1 MATTAS
7 SALDANSASASASSA
22 ADAIW
27 RGRIL
32 GRGCV
37 RRGRS
42 FSRRRRRP
50 PPSPLPTIPEA
61 REEEEVAS
69 LREVQALAQARD
81 ATREAD
87 RRGREQR
94 ENHQRELEDQQRDL
108 PARQVQFK
116 RDVEA
121 TLADKGRK
129 IAALRDVQ
137 ASLADKDRASTA
149 ERHGREVTFCSTP
162 CRSGMTIT
170 ASSAVDIVLS
180 TTRSRPE
187 APESAS

>member
-7 SALDANSASASASSA
+7 SALDANSASALAEDAST
-22 ADAIW
+22 
-27 RGRIL
+27 
-32 GRGCV
+32 GCV

-42 FSRRRRRP
+42 FSRRGRRP

-69 LREVQALAQARD
+69 LREAQVLAQARD

-108 PARQVQFK
+108 PAGQVQFK
-116 RDVEA
+116 RDVKA